1 MRNTIRF
8 VAIAVLALLV
18 TSGSR
23 SRDTVYAQA
32 KPVAPVL
39 QDQGRPDFRVSVDLI
54 TTDMIPRDQ
63 KNDQF
68 IADLKPEEIEIYED
82 GVKQKIASIELVHGG
97 RAYSVI
103 APPPAPVQEG
113 IILPRNKPTN
123 DTAGRVFIIF
133 IDDLHLDFRQT
144 PRTRKLLQDMLKNL
158 IHDGDMFGI
167 TPPARRRCR
176 FSSPTTGRCSTPR
189 CRG

>member
-54 TTDMIPRDQ
+54 TTDMVR
-63 KNDQF
+63 
-68 IADLKPEEIEIYED
+68 LR
-82 GVKQKIASIELVHGG
+82 L
-97 RAYSVI
+97 
-103 APPPAPVQEG
+103 
-113 IILPRNKPTN
+113 
-123 DTAGRVFIIF
+123 
-133 IDDLHLDFRQT
+133 
-144 PRTRKLLQDMLKNL
+144 
-158 IHDGDMFGI
+158 
-167 TPPARRRCR
+167 C
-176 FSSPTTGRCSTPR
+176 
-189 CRG
+189 

>member
-103 APPPAPVQEG
+103 APPPAP
-113 IILPRNKPTN
+113 LP
-123 DTAGRVFIIF
+123 
-133 IDDLHLDFRQT
+133 QT
-144 PRTRKLLQDMLKNL
+144 MMPRS
-158 IHDGDMFGI
+158 
-167 TPPARRRCR
+167 A
-176 FSSPTTGRCSTPR
+176 SPLRSASATDSAASG
-189 CRG
+189 